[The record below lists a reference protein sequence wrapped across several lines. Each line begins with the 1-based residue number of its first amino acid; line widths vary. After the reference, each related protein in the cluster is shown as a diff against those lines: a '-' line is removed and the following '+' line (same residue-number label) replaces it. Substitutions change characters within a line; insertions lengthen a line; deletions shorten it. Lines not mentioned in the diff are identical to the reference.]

1 MDATNLRMHDA
12 LERILFQC
20 NRHIFEGKSFIN
32 TRYIHR
38 IAHEG
43 LGIIHDEPHSRPI
56 VSQETTEAI
65 QPNEE

>member
-1 MDATNLRMHDA
+1 MRDA

-43 LGIIHDEPHSRPI
+43 LGIIHDEPNSRTI
-56 VSQETTEAI
+56 VSQETAKAV
-65 QPNEE
+65 QPDEVKIP